1 MCDTAGGDWVDGRVD
16 DDGVKD
22 GLRPLEEPEDSAWPE
37 AADDEDEDEDERS
50 LTLVPAA
57 ALSLAWPGAFES
69 LLDERANQLF
79 VAAIA
84 CLTAWRPVSS
94 TPLPEPA
101 LSARRVSSG
110 FSGDVASAAAEPA
123 PVRDEPAPVRG
134 EAAPVRAEPAPAPGP
149 APVEPEPAPVAPA
162 PAVARKPAAGVFEPF
177 GFPISSAGN
186 GTGAWL
192 DLPAPPRAP
201 EPGLSAPP
209 DPGAS
214 AEREAE
220 EEGEGEEEEG
230 EEEEGEE
237 EEADDE
243 AASSGPESAPF

>member
-1 MCDTAGGDWVDGRVD
+1 VCDTAGGDWVDGRVD

-22 GLRPLEEPEDSAWPE
+22 GLRPLEEPEDSVWPE
-37 AADDEDEDEDERS
+37 AADDEDERS
-50 LTLVPAA
+50 LTPVPAA

-123 PVRDEPAPVRG
+123 PVRDEPAPVRDEPVPVRG
-134 EAAPVRAEPAPAPGP
+134 EAAPVRAEPAPAP
-149 APVEPEPAPVAPA
+149 VEPEPAPAA
-162 PAVARKPAAGVFEPF
+162 ARKPAAGVFEPF

-192 DLPAPPRAP
+192 DLPAPARAP

-209 DPGAS
+209 DPDAS

-220 EEGEGEEEEG
+220 REAEEEEEEEEEEEG
-230 EEEEGEE
+230 E
-237 EEADDE
+237 DE
-243 AASSGPESAPF
+243 AASSGAESAPF